1 VVILVKNIIILQLSG
16 LRLIDYISNPKG
28 GLVMNLK
35 RLFGGRKQDNQ
46 VSGQSELISAL
57 QETGERLRLAE
68 IGFNSVSD
76 PELVDSS
83 VYEIA
88 SLQARY
94 NYLIKK
100 AREDGCEVKD
110 VFKSRKPVTD

>member
-1 VVILVKNIIILQLSG
+1 MIF
-16 LRLIDYISNPKG
+16 
-28 GLVMNLK
+28 K
-35 RLFGGRKQDNQ
+35 RFFSARR
-46 VSGQSELISAL
+46 QSAEEPERNELIEAL
-57 QETGERLRLAE
+57 QDTGERLRLAE
-68 IGFNSVSD
+68 IGFNNVSD
-76 PELVDSS
+76 PELVESC

-110 VFKSRKPVTD
+110 VFKSRKPVAD